1 MVVENLD
8 ELQLYI
14 NLLESQNKAKYKN
27 YDAIVKDLSYEFGI
41 NITKE
46 QLNTLYSE
54 TIEENVEDLRMVYD
68 RL

>member
-46 QLNTLYSE
+46 QLNILYSE

>member
-27 YDAIVKDLSYEFGI
+27 YDAIVSDLSYEFGI

-46 QLNTLYSE
+46 QLNKLYSQ
-54 TIEENVEDLRMVYD
+54 TIEEHIEDLKMVYD

>member
-41 NITKE
+41 NITNE
-46 QLNTLYSE
+46 QLNKLYSQ
-54 TIEENVEDLRMVYD
+54 TIEEHIEDLRMVYD

>member
-27 YDAIVKDLSYEFGI
+27 YDAIVKDLNYEFGI
-41 NITKE
+41 NITN
-46 QLNTLYSE
+46 LNGLKAK
-54 TIEENVEDLRMVYD
+54 INLI
-68 RL
+68 

>member
-41 NITKE
+41 NITNE
-46 QLNTLYSE
+46 QLNMLYSP
-54 TIEENVEDLRMVYD
+54 TIEQNIEDLRMVYD

>member
-46 QLNTLYSE
+46 QLNKLYSQ
-54 TIEENVEDLRMVYD
+54 TIEEHIEDLRMVYD